1 MEFLWQNHPAY
12 RDIVVNSAALEILPQ
27 NGSIATEIAI
37 LETDTVSSELLP
49 AEDQEQYIDDPIH
62 VGFPALQQNDLEID
76 QLRQEIRNQ
85 RNQRRRRQGFTEI
98 QAPTCQSTPLDEFD
112 QNLPLFSS
120 AFPYL
125 FPYGQAEFRTPR
137 QRAIKLVDYLIHA
150 VRYKDGRLV
159 LFYFIL
165 FYFILLYV
173 YYILYI
179 FFSIILFP
187 PLFHSFFFFFP
198 PFPPIFFITSFF
210 LLPQFFPF

>member
-1 MEFLWQNHPAY
+1 MEFLRQNHPAY

-62 VGFPALQQNDLEID
+62 VGVPDLQQNDLEID

-85 RNQRRRRQGFTEI
+85 RNQRRRPQGFTEI

-137 QRAIKLVDYLIHA
+137 QRAIKLVDYCWRKAPPTRRASYCVVWHGHSHVCGHVA
-150 VRYKDGRLV
+150 VGLRPPRCSLAPMYRGHLV
-159 LFYFIL
+159 
-165 FYFILLYV
+165 
-173 YYILYI
+173 
-179 FFSIILFP
+179 
-187 PLFHSFFFFFP
+187 
-198 PFPPIFFITSFF
+198 
-210 LLPQFFPF
+210 